1 MNIVL
6 TGSIGNIGKPLTE
19 ELVKKG
25 HSVTV
30 ISSNPEKQATIEALG
45 AKAAIGFMQDVDFL
59 TDTFKNADIAYCM
72 ETIDR
77 SAFSD
82 QNIDIIASIAQI
94 GKNYKQAIENTSV
107 KRIIHLSSIGA
118 HTGKGNGILR
128 FHYEVEKILNQLPSD
143 VSIKF
148 MRPTGF
154 FTNIFRSMQTI
165 KDQGAIISNYG
176 GDKKEPWISPL
187 DIASAIA
194 EEMELPFEGRTIR
207 YLASDEVSPNEIAK
221 VIGEA
226 IGKPEL
232 KWLEISD
239 EQFLNGMI
247 TAGMNKEIAKG
258 FIEMQ
263 SAQGSG
269 SLYEDYY
276 QNKPTLGKVKLEDFA
291 KDFAK
296 VFNQQ

>member
-6 TGSIGNIGKPLTE
+6 TGSIGNIGKPLTQ

-30 ISSNPEKQATIEALG
+30 ISSDPKKQATIEALG
-45 AKAAIGFMQDVDFL
+45 AKAAIGTMQDVDFL
-59 TDTFKNADIAYCM
+59 TETFKNADIAYCM

-82 QNIDIIASIAQI
+82 QNIDIIANIAQI
-94 GKNYKQAIENTSV
+94 GENYKQAIEQTGV
-107 KRIIHLSSIGA
+107 KRIVHLSSIGA
-118 HTGKGNGILR
+118 HTDKGNGILR

-176 GDKKEPWISPL
+176 GDKKEPWVSPL

-194 EEMELPFEGRTIR
+194 KEMELPFEGRTIR
-207 YLASDEVSPNEIAK
+207 YLASDEASPNEIAK
-221 VIGEA
+221 AIGEA

-258 FIEMQ
+258 FTEMQ

-276 QNKPTLGKVKLEDFA
+276 QNKPTLGKVKLADFA

>member
-59 TDTFKNADIAYCM
+59 TETFKNADIAYCM

-118 HTGKGNGILR
+118 HTDKGNGILR

-221 VIGEA
+221 AIGEA

-258 FIEMQ
+258 FTEMQ

>member
-45 AKAAIGFMQDVDFL
+45 ARAAIGTMQDVDFL

-118 HTGKGNGILR
+118 HTDKGNGILR

-221 VIGEA
+221 AIGEA